1 MNTQNIQKG
10 LRNTTNNIPAK
21 PNSFLTVSNY
31 PNTVSTLKRSK
42 DTTGMGKE
50 N

>member
-10 LRNTTNNIPAK
+10 LRNTSNTIPTK
-21 PNSFLTVSNY
+21 PNSFLTASNY

-42 DTTGMGKE
+42 DTSVIGKE